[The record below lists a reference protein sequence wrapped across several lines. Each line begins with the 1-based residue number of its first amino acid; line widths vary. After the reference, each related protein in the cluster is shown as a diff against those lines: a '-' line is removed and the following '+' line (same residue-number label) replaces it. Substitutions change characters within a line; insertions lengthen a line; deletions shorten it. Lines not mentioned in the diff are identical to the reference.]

1 MESTL
6 RDLKRVGKDF
16 IVEVYPEVGLLGEPT
31 AVTVP
36 TALCRSCKNEHSLII
51 MNIQFKPK
59 FKSKGIVY
67 CECLVCKSTTTVYV
81 RDMKGI
87 MIGDDGKEPSED

>member
-1 MESTL
+1 MA
-6 RDLKRVGKDF
+6 KPF

-36 TALCRSCKNEHSLII
+36 TAICPACKAENSLVI
-51 MNIQFKPK
+51 MNIEFKPK
-59 FKSKGIVY
+59 FANKGIVY
-67 CECLVCKSTTTVYV
+67 CRCLSCEDESTAYV

-87 MIGDDGKEPSED
+87 MIGEVGKETPDD